1 MTNRKRLGEM
11 LIDAKLINNSQLEKA
26 LSDARKNGFK
36 LGQYFIKK
44 GIVTENS
51 IVNAISEQVNIKKFN
66 PTDYPISSELSK
78 IIDIDTVNKFQSIPL
93 QKKGGILTVAMLD
106 PLDILA
112 IDHIELIT
120 DMEVATVICTE
131 QNFNNLLSSI
141 FGAYSGKNGV
151 MQQIQDIEEMDIVEE
166 EDSYQNEIIE
176 STLLNMAEEAPV
188 IKLVNSILSQA
199 VREGA
204 TDIHISPEKN
214 HTEIRL
220 RVDGKLHHIPAPPK
234 RMFLPLV
241 SRIKILANIDISVS
255 RIPQDGRL
263 TIIMNHKEVNIR
275 VSTIPTVYGE
285 NLVLRL
291 LDTSS
296 GINSLK
302 KIGLSGKDI
311 QTIKKILTLPYGM
324 ILCTG
329 PTGSGKST
337 TLFSMLNE
345 INRPDTNIITL
356 EDPVEYRMEHIRQVQ
371 LNHKAGMSF
380 ASGLRSILRQ
390 DPDAVMIGE
399 IRDSETASVAI
410 QAALTGHMVFSTVHT
425 NDATGAITRL
435 QDMGIE
441 LFLISSVLLVSIA
454 QRLVRR
460 VCPYCKESYKPTDK
474 ELKFWGLE
482 NRRPVNF
489 VRGKGCSQCMDTGY
503 KGRIGIYEI
512 LYMDDEIRQMI
523 LQGKSAQEIAKVTT
537 LSGRLTTLKMDA
549 AQKVLKGYTTGKEAV
564 SAIMAN

>member
-1 MTNRKRLGEM
+1 MAKHKRLGEM
-11 LIDAKLINNSQLEKA
+11 LIDAKLINTDQLEQA
-26 LSDARKNGFK
+26 LSDARKSGLK
-36 LGQYFIKK
+36 LGQYLIKK
-44 GIVTENS
+44 EIVNEKT

-66 PTDYPISSELSK
+66 PTDYSITSDLSK
-78 IIDIDTVNKFQSIPL
+78 IMDIDTVNRFQAIPL
-93 QKKGGILTVAMLD
+93 GEKAGILSVAMVD

-112 IDHIELIT
+112 VDHIEILT
-120 DMEVATVICTE
+120 DMEVNTVICTE
-131 QNFNNLLSSI
+131 QNFNDLLSNI
-141 FGAYSGKNGV
+141 FGAYAGKDGV
-151 MQQIQDIEEMDIVEE
+151 MQQILDIEEMDVVEE
-166 EDSYQNEIIE
+166 QDSYPDQVVE
-176 STLLNMAEEAPV
+176 SALHDMAEEAPV
-188 IKLVNSILSQA
+188 IRLVNSILAQA

-204 TDIHISPEKN
+204 TDLHISPEKDYI
-214 HTEIRL
+214 EIRL
-220 RVDGKLHHIPAPPK
+220 RVDGKLHNIPAPPK

-241 SRIKILANIDISVS
+241 SRIKILSNIDISIS

-296 GINSLK
+296 GINSLD
-302 KIGLSGKDI
+302 KIGLSANNIHG
-311 QTIKKILTLPYGM
+311 IKRNLALPYGM

-337 TLFSMLNE
+337 TLFAMLSE
-345 INRPDTNIITL
+345 INKPDTNIITL

-371 LNHKAGMSF
+371 LNHKAGMTF

-399 IRDSETASVAI
+399 IRDSDTSKVAI

-425 NDATGAITRL
+425 NDATGALTRL
-435 QDMGIE
+435 VDMGVE
-441 LFLISSVLLVSIA
+441 RFLVSSVLLVSIA

-460 VCPYCKESYKPTDK
+460 VCPYCKKSYKPSDK

-482 NRRPVNF
+482 NRDPVNF
-489 VRGKGCSQCMDTGY
+489 VKATGCSQCMDTGY

-512 LYMDDEIRQMI
+512 LFMDDDIRLMI
-523 LQGKSAQEIAKVTT
+523 LQEKSAQEIAKFTT

-549 AQKVLKGYTTGKEAV
+549 AEKIYNGDTTGKEAV
-564 SAIMAN
+564 SAVMAN

>member
-1 MTNRKRLGEM
+1 MAKRKRLGEM
-11 LIDAKLINNSQLEKA
+11 LIDAELINKTQLEKA
-26 LSDARKNGFK
+26 LSDARKSGFK
-36 LGQYFIKK
+36 LGQYLIKK
-44 GIVTENS
+44 AIVTEKA
-51 IVNAISEQVNIKKFN
+51 IVNAIAEQVKIKKFN
-66 PTDYPISSELSK
+66 PTDYSITSDLSK
-78 IIDIDTVNKFQSIPL
+78 FMDIDTVNRFQAIPL
-93 QKKGGILTVAMLD
+93 EKKGGILAVAMVD

-112 IDHIELIT
+112 IDHIEILT
-120 DMEVATVICTE
+120 DMEVIPVICTE
-131 QNFNNLLSSI
+131 QNFNDLLSTI
-141 FGAYSGKNGV
+141 FGAYAGKDGV
-151 MQQIQDIEEMDIVEE
+151 MRQIQDIEEMDVVDEK
-166 EDSYQNEIIE
+166 DSYPDQVIE
-176 STLLNMAEEAPV
+176 SALQNMAEEAPV
-188 IKLVNSILSQA
+188 IRLVNSILAQA

-204 TDIHISPEKN
+204 TDLHISPEKEYM
-214 HTEIRL
+214 EIRL

-275 VSTIPTVYGE
+275 VSTIPTVYGQ

-296 GINSLK
+296 GITTLE
-302 KIGLSGKDI
+302 KIGLSENDI
-311 QTIKKILTLPYGM
+311 HSIKRNLALPYGM

-337 TLFSMLNE
+337 SLFAMLSE
-345 INRPDTNIITL
+345 INQPHTNIITL

-371 LNHKAGMSF
+371 LNHKAGMTF

-399 IRDSETASVAI
+399 IRDSETSRVAI
-410 QAALTGHMVFSTVHT
+410 QAALIGHMVFSTVHT
-425 NDATGAITRL
+425 NDSTGAITRL
-435 QDMGIE
+435 VDMGVE
-441 LFLISSVLLVSIA
+441 RFLIASVLLVTIA

-460 VCPYCKESYKPTDK
+460 VCPYCKKLYKPSDK

-482 NRRPVNF
+482 NRGPVNF
-489 VRGKGCSQCMDTGY
+489 ARATGCSQCMDTGY

-512 LYMDDEIRQMI
+512 LYMDDDIREMI
-523 LQGKSAQEIAKVTT
+523 LQGKSAQDIAKFTT
-537 LSGRLTTLKMDA
+537 LSGRMKTLKMDA
-549 AQKVLKGYTTGKEAV
+549 AEKVFNGDTTGKEAV
-564 SAIMAN
+564 SAIMAH

>member
-1 MTNRKRLGEM
+1 M
-11 LIDAKLINNSQLEKA
+11 LIDAGLINTIQLEKA
-26 LSDARKNGFK
+26 LSDARKSGLK
-36 LGQYFIKK
+36 LGQYLIKK
-44 GIVTENS
+44 KIVTENA
-51 IVNAISEQVNIKKFN
+51 IVNAIAEQVRIKKFN
-66 PTDYPISSELSK
+66 PTDYSITSDLSK
-78 IIDIDTVNKFQSIPL
+78 IMDIETVNRFQAIPL
-93 QKKGGILTVAMLD
+93 EKKGGVLTVAMVD

-112 IDHIELIT
+112 VDHIEILT
-120 DMEVATVICTE
+120 DMEVTTVICTE
-131 QNFNNLLSSI
+131 QNFNDLLPAI
-141 FGAYSGKNGV
+141 FGAYAGKDGV
-151 MQQIQDIEEMDIVEE
+151 MQQILDIEEMDVVDEKDSYHDQIVE
-166 EDSYQNEIIE
+166 SALQ
-176 STLLNMAEEAPV
+176 NMAEEAPV
-188 IKLVNSILSQA
+188 IRLVNSILAQA

-204 TDIHISPEKN
+204 TDLHISPEKEYM
-214 HTEIRL
+214 EIRL

-275 VSTIPTVYGE
+275 VSTIPTVYGQ

-296 GINSLK
+296 GITTLE
-302 KIGLSGKDI
+302 KIGLSENDI
-311 QTIKKILTLPYGM
+311 HSIKRNLALPYGM

-337 TLFSMLNE
+337 SLFAMLSE
-345 INRPDTNIITL
+345 INQPHTNIITL

-371 LNHKAGMSF
+371 LNLKAGMTF

-399 IRDSETASVAI
+399 IRDSETSSVAI

-435 QDMGIE
+435 VDMGVE
-441 LFLISSVLLVSIA
+441 RFLIASVLLVTIA

-460 VCPYCKESYKPTDK
+460 VCPFCKKLYKPSDK

-482 NRRPVNF
+482 NRGPVSF
-489 VRGKGCSQCMDTGY
+489 ARATGCSQCLDTGY

-512 LYMDDEIRQMI
+512 LYMDDDIREMV
-523 LQGKSAQEIAKVTT
+523 LQGKSAQDIAKFTT
-537 LSGRLTTLKMDA
+537 LSGRMKTLKMDA
-549 AQKVLKGYTTGKEAV
+549 AEKVFNGDTTGKEAI
-564 SAIMAN
+564 SAIMAH

>member
-1 MTNRKRLGEM
+1 MAKRKRLGEM
-11 LIDAKLINNSQLEKA
+11 LIDAKLINKIQLEKA
-26 LSDARKNGFK
+26 LSDARKSGFK
-36 LGQYFIKK
+36 LGQYLIKK
-44 GIVTENS
+44 AIVTENA
-51 IVNAISEQVNIKKFN
+51 IVNAISEQVKIKKFN
-66 PTDYPISSELSK
+66 PTDYSITSDLSK
-78 IIDIDTVNKFQSIPL
+78 FMDIETVHRFQAIPL
-93 QKKGGILTVAMLD
+93 EKKGSVLSVAMVD

-112 IDHIELIT
+112 IDHIEILT
-120 DMEVATVICTE
+120 DMEVIPVICTE
-131 QNFNNLLSSI
+131 QNFNDLLSTI
-141 FGAYSGKNGV
+141 FGAYAGKDGV
-151 MQQIQDIEEMDIVEE
+151 MQQILDIEEMDIVDEK
-166 EDSYQNEIIE
+166 DSYPDQVIE
-176 STLLNMAEEAPV
+176 SALQNMAEEAPV
-188 IKLVNSILSQA
+188 IRLVNSILAQA

-204 TDIHISPEKN
+204 TDLHISPEKEYM
-214 HTEIRL
+214 EIRL

-275 VSTIPTVYGE
+275 VSTIPTVYGQ

-296 GINSLK
+296 GITTLD
-302 KIGLSGKDI
+302 KIGLSENDI
-311 QTIKKILTLPYGM
+311 HSIKRNLALPYGM

-337 TLFSMLNE
+337 SLFAMLSE
-345 INRPDTNIITL
+345 INHPHTNIITL

-371 LNHKAGMSF
+371 LNHKAGMTF

-399 IRDSETASVAI
+399 IRDSETSRVAI

-425 NDATGAITRL
+425 NDSTGAITRL
-435 QDMGIE
+435 VDMGVE
-441 LFLISSVLLVSIA
+441 RFLIASVLLVTIA

-460 VCPYCKESYKPTDK
+460 VCPYCKKLYKPSNK

-482 NRRPVNF
+482 NRGPVNF
-489 VRGKGCSQCMDTGY
+489 ARATGCSQCMDTGY

-512 LYMDDEIRQMI
+512 LYMDDDIRQMI
-523 LQGKSAQEIAKVTT
+523 LQGKSAQDIAKFTT
-537 LSGRLTTLKMDA
+537 LSGRMKTLKMDA
-549 AQKVLKGYTTGKEAV
+549 AEKVFNGDTTGKEAV
-564 SAIMAN
+564 SAIMAH

>member
-1 MTNRKRLGEM
+1 LTNRKRLGEM
-11 LIDAKLINNSQLEKA
+11 LVDSKLINNSQLEKA
-26 LSDARKNGFK
+26 LSDARKAGFK
-36 LGQYFIKK
+36 LGQYLIKK

-66 PTDYPISSELSK
+66 PTDYSINSELSK
-78 IIDIDTVNKFQSIPL
+78 ILDIDTVNKFQSIPL
-93 QKKGGILTVAMLD
+93 QKKGGILTIAMLD

-112 IDHIELIT
+112 VDHIELLT

-131 QNFNNLLSSI
+131 QNFNHLLSSI
-141 FGAYSGKNGV
+141 FGAYSGKDGV
-151 MQQIQDIEEMDIVEE
+151 MQQIQDIEKMDVVEE
-166 EDSYQNEIIE
+166 DDSYQNEIIE

-214 HTEIRL
+214 YTEIRL

-302 KIGLSGKDI
+302 KIGLSVKNI
-311 QTIKKILTLPYGM
+311 QSIKKILSLPYGM

-435 QDMGIE
+435 LDMGIE

-460 VCPYCKESYKPTDK
+460 VCPYCKESYKPMDK

-482 NRRPVNF
+482 NRGPVNF

-512 LYMDDEIRQMI
+512 LYMDDDIRQMI
-523 LQGKSAQEIAKVTT
+523 LQGKSAQEIARITT

-549 AQKVLKGYTTGKEAV
+549 AQKILKGYTTGKEAV

>member
-1 MTNRKRLGEM
+1 M
-11 LIDAKLINNSQLEKA
+11 LIDAGLLNTAQLEKA
-26 LSDARKNGFK
+26 LSDARKSGFK
-36 LGQYFIKK
+36 LGQYLIKK
-44 GIVTENS
+44 GIVTENA
-51 IVNAISEQVNIKKFN
+51 IVNAIAKQIKIKKFN
-66 PTDYPISSELSK
+66 PIDYSITPDLSK
-78 IIDIDTVNKFQSIPL
+78 IMDIDTVNRFQAIPL
-93 QKKGGILTVAMLD
+93 EKKGGILTIAMVD

-112 IDHIELIT
+112 VDHIEILT
-120 DMEVATVICTE
+120 DMEVTTVICTE
-131 QNFNNLLSSI
+131 QNFNDLLSTI
-141 FGAYSGKNGV
+141 FGAYAGKDGV
-151 MQQIQDIEEMDIVEE
+151 MQQILDIEEMDVVEE
-166 EDSYQNEIIE
+166 KDSYQDQVIE
-176 STLLNMAEEAPV
+176 STLQNMAEEPPV
-188 IKLVNSILSQA
+188 IRLVNSILAQA

-204 TDIHISPEKN
+204 TDLHISPEKDYM
-214 HTEIRL
+214 EIRL

-263 TIIMNHKEVNIR
+263 TIIMNHKEINIR
-275 VSTIPTVYGE
+275 VSSIPTVYGE

-296 GINSLK
+296 GITTLE
-302 KIGLSGKDI
+302 KIGLSEKDI
-311 QTIKKILTLPYGM
+311 HSIKRNLALPYGM

-337 TLFSMLNE
+337 TLFAMLSE
-345 INRPDTNIITL
+345 INHPDTNIITL

-371 LNHKAGMSF
+371 LNLKAGMTF

-399 IRDSETASVAI
+399 IRDSETSKVAI

-435 QDMGIE
+435 LDMGVE
-441 LFLISSVLLVSIA
+441 RFLVASVLLVTIA

-460 VCPYCKESYKPTDK
+460 VCPYCKKLYKPSDK

-482 NRRPVNF
+482 NRSPVRF
-489 VRGKGCSQCMDTGY
+489 ARATGCSQCMDTGY

-512 LYMDDEIRQMI
+512 LYMDDDIRQMI
-523 LQGKSAQEIAKVTT
+523 LQGKSAQEIAKFTT

-549 AQKVLKGYTTGKEAV
+549 AEKIFNGDTTGKEAV
-564 SAIMAN
+564 SAIMAT

>member
-1 MTNRKRLGEM
+1 MAKRKRLGEM
-11 LIDAKLINNSQLEKA
+11 LIDAELINKTQLEKA
-26 LSDARKNGFK
+26 LSDARKSGFK
-36 LGQYFIKK
+36 LGQYLIKK
-44 GIVTENS
+44 AIVTEKA
-51 IVNAISEQVNIKKFN
+51 IVNAIAEQVKIKKFN
-66 PTDYPISSELSK
+66 PTDYSITSDLSK
-78 IIDIDTVNKFQSIPL
+78 FMDIDTVNRFQAIPL
-93 QKKGGILTVAMLD
+93 EKKGGILAVAMVD

-112 IDHIELIT
+112 IDHIEILT
-120 DMEVATVICTE
+120 DMEVIPVICTE
-131 QNFNNLLSSI
+131 QNFNDLLSTI
-141 FGAYSGKNGV
+141 FGAYAGKDGV
-151 MQQIQDIEEMDIVEE
+151 MRQIQDIEEMDVVDEK
-166 EDSYQNEIIE
+166 DSYPDQVIE
-176 STLLNMAEEAPV
+176 SALQNMAEEAPV
-188 IKLVNSILSQA
+188 IRLVNSILAQA

-204 TDIHISPEKN
+204 TDLHISPEKEYM
-214 HTEIRL
+214 EIRL

-275 VSTIPTVYGE
+275 VSTIPTVYGQ

-296 GINSLK
+296 GITTLE
-302 KIGLSGKDI
+302 KIGLSENDI
-311 QTIKKILTLPYGM
+311 HSIKRNLALPYGM

-337 TLFSMLNE
+337 SLFAMLSE
-345 INRPDTNIITL
+345 INQPHTNIITL

-371 LNHKAGMSF
+371 LNHKAGMTF

-399 IRDSETASVAI
+399 IRDSETSRVAI

-425 NDATGAITRL
+425 NDSTGAITRL
-435 QDMGIE
+435 VDMGVE
-441 LFLISSVLLVSIA
+441 RFLIASVLLVTIA

-460 VCPYCKESYKPTDK
+460 VCPYCKKLYKPSDK

-482 NRRPVNF
+482 NRGPVNF
-489 VRGKGCSQCMDTGY
+489 ARATGCSQCMDTGY

-512 LYMDDEIRQMI
+512 LYMDDDIREMI
-523 LQGKSAQEIAKVTT
+523 LQGKSAQDIAKFTT
-537 LSGRLTTLKMDA
+537 LSGRMKTLKMDA
-549 AQKVLKGYTTGKEAV
+549 AEKVFNGDTTGKEAV
-564 SAIMAN
+564 SAIMAH